1 MEKQGVITDETPRED
16 RTQDEATSPGKPV
29 TTKQA
34 ADDIEDHASKRAA
47 DAVTEAAREG

>member
-1 MEKQGVITDETPRED
+1 MEKNGMITDRTPKED
-16 RTQDEATSPGKPV
+16 RPQDEDPNTGEPV

-47 DAVTEAAREG
+47 DAVTLAAREG